1 MSSLLQSIR
10 IGFFLAYRSIKRAS
24 LWSTGLIVAVM
35 ILTFLNI
42 VVVSGVLVGLI
53 EGSVS
58 AQKGRYL
65 GDFFIETLTEKDYI
79 ESSQYLISILEALP
93 EVDRMSARYVGTG
106 TIESNYQFKI
116 DPTETTEQA
125 TTVFV
130 GVDPD
135 QELAITDLD
144 DYLVEGA
151 FIQENDFDQVVVGA
165 LLLEKYFDLDAEGFP
180 VIDAELGDTI
190 LIETDGVRR
199 EVTIKGIVKT
209 KVDQND
215 RRVFFPEKQLRQM
228 IGRNDFNV
236 GEIAIRL
243 KSDVN
248 PDEFK
253 KKLQVLEFERFAKIK
268 TAEEAFPKFL
278 EDIKNTFALLGN
290 MISSIGLVVA
300 SITIFIVIFIN
311 ALTRKKFI
319 GILKGIGIDSRA
331 IEFSYMF
338 QSIFYAVIGS
348 AIGLVIVYSFLVP
361 FVDANPID
369 FPFSDGILVAPVVST
384 AIRLTILVLITL
396 IAGYI
401 PARMIVRQ
409 NTLDSIL
416 GR

>member
-1 MSSLLQSIR
+1 MNNFFQSVR
-10 IGFFLAYRSIKRAS
+10 IGFFLAYRSLKRAS

-53 EGSVS
+53 EGSVN

-65 GDFFIETLTEKDYI
+65 GDFFIETLTEKTYV
-79 ESSQYLISILEALP
+79 ENSQYLIGILEALP
-93 EVDRMSARYVGTG
+93 EVDRISPRYLGGGTV
-106 TIESNYQFKI
+106 ESNYQFK
-116 DPTETTEQA
+116 
-125 TTVFV
+125 
-130 GVDPD
+130 VDPD
-135 QELAITDLD
+135 DTAEEAGTVLVGIDPAHELAITDLD
-144 DYLVEGA
+144 QYLVEGT

-165 LLLEKYFDLDAEGFP
+165 LLLKKYFDLDTEGFS
-180 VIDAELGDTI
+180 VIDAELGDTV
-190 LIETDGVRR
+190 LIRADGVER
-199 EVTIKGIVKT
+199 EVVIKGIIKT

-215 RRVFFPEKQLRQM
+215 RRIFFPEKQLRQM
-228 IGRNDFNV
+228 IGRDDFNV
-236 GEIAIRL
+236 GEIAVSL
-243 KSDVN
+243 VEGTN
-248 PDEFK
+248 PDKFK
-253 KKLQVLEFERFAKIK
+253 EKLQALGFERYAKIK

-278 EDIKNTFALLGN
+278 EDIKDTFALLGN

-319 GILKGIGIDSRA
+319 GILKGIGIDRRA

-338 QSIFYAVIGS
+338 QSFFYAVIGS
-348 AIGLVIVYSFLVP
+348 TVGLIILYGFLVP

-369 FPFSDGILVAPVVST
+369 FPFSDGILVAPILST
-384 AIRLTILVLITL
+384 AIRLAILIVITL
-396 IAGYI
+396 IAGYV

>member
-1 MSSLLQSIR
+1 MSRFFQSIR

-53 EGSVS
+53 EGSVT

-65 GDFFIETLTEKDYI
+65 GDFFIETLTEKEYI
-79 ESSQYLISILEALP
+79 ENSQYLIGILDSLA
-93 EVDRMSARYVGTG
+93 EVDKISPRYVGG
-106 TIESNYQFKI
+106 ATIESNYQFKI
-116 DPTETTEQA
+116 DPEDTAEQA
-125 TTVFV
+125 GTVIV
-130 GVDPD
+130 GVDPVR
-135 QELAITDLD
+135 ELAITDLD
-144 DYLVEGA
+144 KYLVAGS

-165 LLLEKYFDLDAEGFP
+165 LLLKKYFNLDTEGFP
-180 VIDAELGDTI
+180 VIDADLGDTI
-190 LIETDGVRR
+190 LVRANGVER
-199 EVTIKGIVKT
+199 EVVIKGIVKT

-236 GEIAIRL
+236 GEIAVRL
-243 KSDVN
+243 K
-248 PDEFK
+248 PDTDPDLFK
-253 KKLQVLEFERFAKIK
+253 KKLQSLGFERYAKIK

-278 EDIKNTFALLGN
+278 DDIKNTFALLGN

-319 GILKGIGIDSRA
+319 GILKGIGIDGLA

-348 AIGLVIVYSFLVP
+348 TVGLVVLYGFLVP
-361 FVDANPID
+361 FVDANPIN
-369 FPFSDGILVAPVVST
+369 FPFSDGILVAPILST
-384 AIRLTILVLITL
+384 TIRLFILIVITL
-396 IAGYI
+396 IAGYV
-401 PARMIVRQ
+401 PARMIVRK

>member
-1 MSSLLQSIR
+1 MNNFLQSIR

-53 EGSVS
+53 EGSVT

-65 GDFFIETLTEKDYI
+65 GDFFIETLTEKSYV
-79 ESSQYLISILEALP
+79 ENSQYLIGILDALP
-93 EVDRMSARYVGTG
+93 EVDKISPRYIGNATV
-106 TIESNYQFKI
+106 ESNYQFKV
-116 DPTETTEQA
+116 DPTDTAEEA
-125 TTVFV
+125 GTVIV
-130 GVDPD
+130 GINPK
-135 QELAITDLD
+135 QELAITNLD
-144 DYLVEGA
+144 EYLVEGS
-151 FIQENDFDQVVVGA
+151 FIQENDFDQVVLGA
-165 LLLEKYFDLDAEGFP
+165 LLLKKYFNLDAEGFP
-180 VIDAELGDTI
+180 VIDADLGDTI
-190 LIETDGVRR
+190 LIRADGVER
-199 EVTIKGIVKT
+199 EVVIKGIIKT

-215 RRVFFPEKQLRQM
+215 RRIFFPEKQLRQM

-236 GEIAIRL
+236 GEIAVRL
-243 KSDVN
+243 TEGTD

-253 KKLQVLEFERFAKIK
+253 KKLQALGFERYAKIK

-278 EDIKNTFALLGN
+278 EDIKDTFALLGN

-319 GILKGIGIDSRA
+319 GILKGIGIDRKA

-348 AIGLVIVYSFLVP
+348 TIGLVILYGFLVP

-369 FPFSDGILVAPVVST
+369 FPFSDGILVAPALST
-384 AIRLTILVLITL
+384 AIRLLILIIITL
-396 IAGYI
+396 IAGYV

>member
-1 MSSLLQSIR
+1 MHSFLQSIR

-53 EGSVS
+53 EGSVN

-65 GDFFIETLTEKDYI
+65 GDFFVEPLTEKEYI
-79 ESSQYLISILEALP
+79 ENSQYLIGILNSLP
-93 EVDRMSARYVGTG
+93 EVDMMSSRYIGSATV
-106 TIESNYQFKI
+106 ESNYQYKV
-116 DPTETTEQA
+116 DPTDTAEEA
-125 TTVFV
+125 GTVLV
-130 GVDPD
+130 GINPK
-135 QELAITDLD
+135 QELEITDLD
-144 DYLVEGA
+144 EYLVEGS
-151 FIQENDFDQVVVGA
+151 FIQDNDFDQVVVGA
-165 LLLEKYFDLDAEGFP
+165 LLLKKYFNLDAEGFP

-190 LIETDGVRR
+190 LIRADNVER
-199 EVTIKGIVKT
+199 EVIIKGIIKT

-215 RRVFFPEKQLRQM
+215 RRIFFPEKQLRQM
-228 IGRNDFNV
+228 IGRDDFNV
-236 GEIAIRL
+236 GEIAVRL
-243 KSDVN
+243 NEEVDAN
-248 PDEFK
+248 DFK
-253 KKLQVLEFERFAKIK
+253 KKLQALGFERYAKIK

-319 GILKGIGIDSRA
+319 GILKGIGIDRRA

-348 AIGLVIVYSFLVP
+348 SIGLLVLYGFLVP
-361 FVDANPID
+361 FIDANPID
-369 FPFSDGILVAPVVST
+369 FPFSDGILVASALST
-384 AIRLTILVLITL
+384 SVRLIILIIITL

-401 PARMIVRQ
+401 PARMIVRK

>member
-1 MSSLLQSIR
+1 MSSFLRSIR

-53 EGSVS
+53 EGSVT

-65 GDFFIETLTEKDYI
+65 GDFFVSTLTEKSYI
-79 ESSQYLISILEALP
+79 DNSQYLIGILDALP
-93 EVDRMSARYVGTG
+93 DVDRISPRYIGTG
-106 TIESNYQFKI
+106 TVESNYQFKVDPTDTAEEAGTVLVGI
-116 DPTETTEQA
+116 DPKK
-125 TTVFV
+125 
-130 GVDPD
+130 
-135 QELAITDLD
+135 ELAITKLTEK
-144 DYLVEGA
+144 LVEGE
-151 FIQENDFDQVVVGA
+151 FIRENDFDQVVVGA
-165 LLLEKYFDLDAEGFP
+165 LLLKKYFNLDAEGFP

-190 LIETDGVRR
+190 LIRSDNVER
-199 EVTIKGIVKT
+199 EVVIKGIVRS
-209 KVDQND
+209 KVDEND
-215 RRVFFPEKQLRQM
+215 RRIFFPEKQLRQM

-236 GEIAIRL
+236 GEIAVKL
-243 KSDVN
+243 KEGVD

-253 KKLQVLEFERFAKIK
+253 KKLQALGFERYAKIK

-290 MISSIGLVVA
+290 LISSIGLVVA

-319 GILKGIGIDSRA
+319 GILKGIGIDRRA

-338 QSIFYAVIGS
+338 QSFFYAIIGS
-348 AIGLVIVYSFLVP
+348 TIGLIVLYGFLVP
-361 FVDANPID
+361 FVDAHPIN
-369 FPFSDGILVAPVVST
+369 FPFSDGILVATPLST
-384 AIRLTILVLITL
+384 TIRLLILIFITL
-396 IAGYI
+396 VAGYV
-401 PARMIVRQ
+401 PARMIVRK